1 VVETAGAGF
10 AGSLVDLCPPAPI
23 DTLRDRTRA
32 APWDLGGWSRTPTR
46 VEVSTTPSALA
57 CALKADS
64 LACNTMC
71 LCEFL
76 GRWALVVVIF
86 AGACAPPQQ
95 QQVRFPKESISVPDE
110 LEHYSSEPRPDGAV
124 GGPGVERIQGNVVA
138 ALKKR
143 GDHAEADGS
152 LSGTASWALHEMH
165 NGRAVDSVSCD
176 AASRHFGFG
185 GVVIAYLAFDTLA
198 EPDWNEQLGRL
209 PQGIPL
215 TRYGIRLSPS
225 GRSGVAIFGSM
236 EAAYEP
242 IARAFDPG
250 QSAHLKGATAQRFKS
265 CELFW
270 TKPDGSVEKRACRGR
285 SFDENFELA
294 VAGAYRLEIMADAG
308 SGPTIVAVVPL
319 YVGVPEPLASGV
331 TSTTVDPDEAEV
343 RMLTLLN
350 DARRAAGLNP
360 LQADSE
366 LREIA
371 LGHSKDMVKHHFVA
385 HVSPSTGSPED
396 RARRSG
402 IVLSTFGENIA
413 ASGSPEVAHEG
424 LMNSPGHRKN
434 MLEPLFTHVG
444 IAALRGDT
452 GLVVTMNF
460 GRRPPPS
467 ALPTGTAQVE
477 AAILAL
483 REGKG
488 LSTPKIDA
496 VYRVGAQTGADA
508 YANGASIADVNKAV
522 GGAVQKEI
530 DRLNVNRPGACTVTL
545 DLLELRQLNELTT
558 LTEPTLKSIGVGTR
572 LRKDSKGTRLS
583 TVLVMQGAPCN

>member
-1 VVETAGAGF
+1 MPD
-10 AGSLVDLCPPAPI
+10 DL
-23 DTLRDRTRA
+23 D
-32 APWDLGGWSRTPTR
+32 
-46 VEVSTTPSALA
+46 
-57 CALKADS
+57 
-64 LACNTMC
+64 
-71 LCEFL
+71 
-76 GRWALVVVIF
+76 
-86 AGACAPPQQ
+86 
-95 QQVRFPKESISVPDE
+95 
-110 LEHYSSEPRPDGAV
+110 HYSSEPRPDGAV
-124 GGPGVERIQGNVVA
+124 GGPGVERVQANVVA

-143 GDHAEADGS
+143 GDHAEADGA

-165 NGRAVDSVSCD
+165 DGRPIDSVGCD

-185 GVVIAYLAFDTLA
+185 GVVIAYIAFDTLA
-198 EPDWNEQLGRL
+198 EPDWNEQLERL
-209 PQGIPL
+209 PRGVPL

-225 GRSGVAIFGSM
+225 GRSGIAIFGSM
-236 EAAYEP
+236 EANYEP

-250 QSAHLKGATAQRFKS
+250 QSVHLKGDTAPRFVS
-265 CELFW
+265 CQLFW
-270 TKPDGSVEKRACRGR
+270 TKPDGTAEKRPCHRR
-285 SFDENFELA
+285 SFDENFELTA
-294 VAGAYRLEIMADAG
+294 AGAYRLEIMADAG

-331 TSTTVDPDEAEV
+331 TSTTIDPDEAEV

-371 LGHSKDMVKHHFVA
+371 LGHTKDMVSHHFVA

-444 IAALRGDT
+444 IAARKGDT

-460 GRRPPPS
+460 GRRPPLS

-483 REGKG
+483 RESKG
-488 LSTPKIDA
+488 LAAPKVDA
-496 VYRVGAQTGADA
+496 VYGVAAQAGADA
-508 YANGASIADVNKAV
+508 YANGSSIPDVDKAIQR
-522 GGAVQKEI
+522 ALQREI
-530 DRLNVNRPGACTVTL
+530 DRLQVNRPGVCSVTL
-545 DLLELRQLNELTT
+545 DLLERRQLNDLTT
-558 LTEPTLKSIGVGTR
+558 LTQPTLKSIGVGTR

-583 TVLVMQGAPCN
+583 TVILMQGAPCN